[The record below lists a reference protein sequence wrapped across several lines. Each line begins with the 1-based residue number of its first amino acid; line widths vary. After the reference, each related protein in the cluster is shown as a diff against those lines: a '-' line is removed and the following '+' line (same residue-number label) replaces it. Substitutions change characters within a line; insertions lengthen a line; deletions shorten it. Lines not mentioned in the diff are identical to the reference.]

1 MSHYSNQDSAS
12 RANEPY
18 ASARA
23 KMTAGKTTN
32 SIRSD
37 RRESDR
43 TALSRDSND
52 ADRPHRFNFDSI
64 GNRAFERQ
72 EVHTST
78 IRYENNKT
86 SIFIAVVSMLTSI
99 ATIFSAFQGFSA
111 TIQSPISP
119 TQVNDSNNISQTST
133 IPQLTAPK
141 ATDDSGALD
150 LYTSSGRFA
159 THCPL
164 KHTKVNATI
173 FGSNA
178 RVMVKQV
185 FRNNSR
191 EKLEAKY
198 RFPLSENSAVDSM
211 VMKVGDRVIKGDITL
226 REFANNIYE
235 TAKQQGFTA
244 AILNQERTNIFTQSI
259 ANLEPGKEI
268 EISINYTETL
278 AFRNGN
284 FQFVFPT
291 VVGPRYQP
299 FGDVP
304 EELANNNSDYKLLKL
319 ASFSQPPAVNV
330 ATQTRRPGHDLEINV
345 AVNSGLPIQRLTS
358 HLHKINVQQ
367 ENRQT
372 ALVSLQ
378 NLTTIPNRDFVLD
391 IGVAGDKLQTG
402 YVTSK
407 TGAEGF
413 LSLMVIPPQKVVP
426 TDIAPRELI
435 FVVDCSGSQ
444 AGRPIQKTRDTLN
457 YVIDHVNDKDTFQ
470 IITFNDGIKNLF
482 GRPEKLTLSRRI
494 QAKAFVN
501 DLKALGG
508 TIMEPAVEAACE
520 SHAEDNRLRIV
531 SFMTDGYVS
540 DDYRVIGLVK
550 SLRGNSRWFPFGVGD
565 SVNRTLIENIA
576 REGGGESEF
585 VLLDDSAETVGKKF
599 YEHIASPIL
608 TDVRISTEGV
618 ELLDIYPR
626 NVSDVWSNKPLFFNA
641 RYTTPGHGKVN
652 IDGFYQGRPYHQS
665 IPIILE
671 NSTSCAAQLGQ
682 TWARA
687 RIDDL
692 MSQDWEGVQSGVMVD
707 SIKDQIK
714 STALQ
719 HHLVSQFTSFVA
731 VDRSRRTSIETLA
744 TIDIPVA
751 TPEGLSIKPN
761 TNASGAVSPTISQS
775 NFGNVGYNIG
785 ITSSDANQRVVNSAL
800 NPIFSSVTNQLNCL
814 SCAASYASTPDHQG
828 RVSRSPA
835 PSEALNPIAL
845 LLLPWA
851 FVAAPYRALLIVLIT
866 FLALAKA
873 RRLLIGAQLNQPLD
887 FGTIIQTVALY
898 LTAALLAFIHL
909 SIVNFR
915 G

>member
-1 MSHYSNQDSAS
+1 MSHNSNQDSVS
-12 RANEPY
+12 RANDPY

-23 KMTAGKTTN
+23 KMTAGRTTN

-43 TALSRDSND
+43 AALSRDRD
-52 ADRPHRFNFDSI
+52 DTAAPHKFNFDSI
-64 GNRAFERQ
+64 GRSLERGP
-72 EVHTST
+72 EEHNST
-78 IRYENNKT
+78 IHYENNST
-86 SIFIAVVSMLTSI
+86 STFIATVSMLTSI
-99 ATIFSAFQGFSA
+99 ATIFSACQGFSA
-111 TIQSPISP
+111 TIQTP
-119 TQVNDSNNISQTST
+119 TATAQVDSTTNISQIST
-133 IPQLTAPK
+133 IPQLTPPK

-159 THCPL
+159 AHCPL
-164 KHTKVNATI
+164 KHTKVDATI
-173 FGSNA
+173 FGSSA
-178 RVMVKQV
+178 RVTVKQV

-211 VMKVGDRVIKGDITL
+211 VMKVGDRVIKGDITR
-226 REFANNIYE
+226 REVANSIYQ
-235 TAKQQGFTA
+235 TAKRQGYA
-244 AILNQERTNIFTQSI
+244 AALLDQERTNVFTQSI

-278 AFRNGN
+278 AFCNGN

-299 FGDVP
+299 FGDDSSD
-304 EELANNNSDYKLLKL
+304 EFASNRDNNLLKF
-319 ASFSQPPAVNV
+319 ASLSPPPTVNV
-330 ATQTRRPGHDLEINV
+330 ASQARRPGHDLEINV
-345 AVNSGLPIQRLTS
+345 AVNSGLPIQNLTS
-358 HLHKINVQQ
+358 RLHKINVQQ
-367 ENRQT
+367 ENKQT

-378 NLTTIPNRDFVLD
+378 SLTTIPNRDFVLD
-391 IGVAGDKLQTG
+391 ISVAGDKLQTG

-407 TGAEGF
+407 SGNDGF
-413 LSLMVIPPQKVVP
+413 LSLMVIPPQKVV
-426 TDIAPRELI
+426 TADVAPRELI

-482 GRPEKLTLSRRI
+482 GRPENLTLSRRI

-520 SHAEDNRLRIV
+520 SPAEDNRLRIV

-599 YEHIASPIL
+599 YQRIAAPVL
-608 TDVRISTEGV
+608 TDVHISCEGI

-626 NVSDVWSNKPLFFNA
+626 EVSDVWSNKPLFFNA
-641 RYTTPGHGKVN
+641 RYTRPGHGKVN
-652 IDGFYQGRPYHQS
+652 IDGFYQGKPYHRS
-665 IPIILE
+665 IPVVLDS
-671 NSTSCAAQLGQ
+671 STSTSGQLGQ

-692 MSQDWEGVQSGVMVD
+692 MAQDWEGVQSGVMVD
-707 SIKDQIK
+707 SIKDQIV

-731 VDRSRRTSIETLA
+731 VDQSRRTSAA
-744 TIDIPVA
+744 TVATVDIPVA

-761 TNASGAVSPTISQS
+761 ANTSSPVSQGTSS
-775 NFGNVGYNIG
+775 NFGLS
-785 ITSSDANQRVVNSAL
+785 ITSSDANQRVVNSAV
-800 NPIFSSVTNQLNCL
+800 NPIFSGITNQLNCL
-814 SCAASYASTPDHQG
+814 SCAASNASTPDHQG

-851 FVAAPYRALLIVLIT
+851 FVAAPYRALLIVFIT

-873 RRLLIGAQLNQPLD
+873 RRLLIGVQMNQPLD
-887 FGTIIQTVALY
+887 FGTLVQTFALY
-898 LTAALLAFIHL
+898 STAALLAFIHL